1 MFHFH
6 CRSAQGISSTWALGN
21 SRSRRPHNTVSAL
34 FGIHGLLICGSEE
47 VGKGS
52 PVCSETIWL
61 RCEHMILATG
71 HWPALALGPH
81 LARQWGSLDVGS
93 AQPPLRC
100 LSSKS
105 CLALSSIQPPSL
117 QQPVYSDCLMRVR
130 GKGPSCLII
139 PILPSLKNH
148 HSSRASQGGWGR
160 EHVLCG
166 PSHPF
171 TTGTD
176 PEIHFPT
183 NFVPAN
189 LWGRVCSPG
198 SSTPSILQSSECF
211 LKMQMTGLDPRPAEL
226 ISRGGGW
233 NPHY

>member
-1 MFHFH
+1 M
-6 CRSAQGISSTWALGN
+6 WAHDSGH
-21 SRSRRPHNTVSAL
+21 RPLADTCSGASPDAWR
-34 FGIHGLLICGSEE
+34 GS
-47 VGKGS
+47 VVAWMLDLPS
-52 PVCSETIWL
+52 PLSVAFL
-61 RCEHMILATG
+61 RA
-71 HWPALALGPH
+71 
-81 LARQWGSLDVGS
+81 
-93 AQPPLRC
+93 
-100 LSSKS
+100 
-105 CLALSSIQPPSL
+105 ALSSIQPPSL
-117 QQPVYSDCLMRVR
+117 QQPVYSGCLMRVR
-130 GKGPSCLII
+130 EKGPSCLII

-160 EHVLCG
+160 EHVLCV

-183 NFVPAN
+183 NFVQAN

-198 SSTPSILQSSECF
+198 SLTPSILQSSECV

-233 NPHY
+233 NLHY